1 MSVPMLDPDR
11 AEQLRNR
18 IRASHG
24 QTEHVSAWSR
34 TNKELPAVEVDVNWV
49 RFSTLNHRTRAEQD
63 KAMKQA
69 GRDDLFTSDPLGPE
83 AQDAQFDILCHQEG
97 FEDLKA
103 DLKERD
109 QQDPAIITADGI
121 LVNGNRRAAAM
132 RSLYLEQ
139 YLRAQ
144 YIRCLVLPEDASVEE
159 TVDLEAELQI
169 ARDFKQDYS
178 WVNEALL
185 IEELY
190 DREGKSFDRVA
201 RRMHRNVKDVR
212 EMYDKIQQ
220 VHQLV
225 AMSQG
230 SRHLVDFKDR
240 ESVFDE
246 LAKHIRNKPPKE
258 ERDVRT
264 VYFLGA
270 LSDTEYRTLRHLR
283 RPDAA
288 DLVLHEVE
296 NDPAMRPILEAAKAE
311 SDKDD
316 EEDLL
321 DEILGGDEHES
332 PLEGLL
338 SLLATKKPEANIVLP
353 EGEKVSVKAVLDT
366 MKTAVVNAALEAE
379 ETDKDQGALTA
390 PGQRVE
396 RAISEL
402 HRANTSLP
410 RARAI
415 PGWDEGEFRD
425 RVARLERLVTKLKA
439 SR

>member
-1 MSVPMLDPDR
+1 MANLYPDR
-11 AEQLRNR
+11 AESLRNR
-18 IRASHG
+18 VRASNG
-24 QTEHVSAWSR
+24 RTEYVSAWSR
-34 TNKELPAVEVDVNWV
+34 TIKELPAVEIDVNWV

-69 GRDDLFTSDPLGPE
+69 GHDDLFSADPLGPE
-83 AQDAQFDILCHQEG
+83 AQDAQFDILCGQEG

-103 DLKERD
+103 DVKDRG

-121 LVNGNRRAAAM
+121 LINGNRRAAAM
-132 RSLYLEQ
+132 RSLYIEQ
-139 YLRAQ
+139 HLKAQ

-159 TVDLEAELQI
+159 IVDLEAELQI

-201 RRMHRNVKDVR
+201 KRMHRNVKDVK
-212 EMYDKIQQ
+212 EMYEKIQQ

-246 LAKHIRNKPPKE
+246 LAKHIRNKSPRE
-258 ERDVRT
+258 ASNVRT

-296 NDPAMRPILEAAKAE
+296 SDPAMRPILQAASAGA
-311 SDKDD
+311 D
-316 EEDLL
+316 EETGDDLL
-321 DEILGGDEHES
+321 DEVLGGDEHLS

-338 SLLATKKPEANIVLP
+338 SLLATKKPEANIWLP
-353 EGEKVSVKAVLDT
+353 GGEKVAVEAVLHTVKNAVVKA
-366 MKTAVVNAALEAE
+366 AGEAE

-390 PGQRVE
+390 PGDRVE
-396 RAISEL
+396 KAINELYRAT
-402 HRANTSLP
+402 ASLA

-415 PGWDEGEFRD
+415 PGWDEVEFRSK
-425 RVARLERLVTKLKA
+425 VARLERAVAKLIG

>member
-1 MSVPMLDPDR
+1 MSIPMLDPDR
-11 AEQLRNR
+11 AEIIRNR

-24 QTEHVSAWSR
+24 RTEYVSAWSR
-34 TNKELPAVEVDVNWV
+34 TDKAFSAVEMDINSVL
-49 RFSTLNHRTRAEQD
+49 FSTLNHRTRAEQD
-63 KAMKQA
+63 KAKKQA
-69 GRDDLFTSDPLGPE
+69 KRNDLFSSDPLGPE
-83 AQDAQFDILCHQEG
+83 AQEAQFEILRNQEG
-97 FEDLKA
+97 FEVLKA
-103 DLKERD
+103 DLKDRG

-121 LVNGNRRAAAM
+121 LINGNRRAAAM
-132 RSLYLEQ
+132 RSLYMEQ
-139 YLRAQ
+139 HLKAQ
-144 YIRCLVLPEDASVEE
+144 YIRCLVLPEDASLEE
-159 TVDLEAELQI
+159 MVDLEAELQI

-201 RRMHRNVKDVR
+201 KRMHRNPKDVK
-212 EMYDKIQQ
+212 EMYEKIQQ

-246 LAKHIRNKPPKE
+246 LTKHIRNKSLQE
-258 ERDVRT
+258 QSDVRT

-270 LSDTEYRTLRHLR
+270 LSDTEYRTLRHLK

-288 DLVLHEVE
+288 ALVLHEVE
-296 NDPAMRPILEAAKAE
+296 SDPVMRPILEVAKADADNDTRDDLLE
-311 SDKDD
+311 EVLGSD
-316 EEDLL
+316 EEQ
-321 DEILGGDEHES
+321 S

-338 SLLATKKPEANIVLP
+338 SLLATKKPEASIQLP
-353 EGEKVSVKAVLDT
+353 DGEKVVVQDVLDT
-366 MKTAVVNAALEAE
+366 VKTAVVKAAREAE

-390 PGQRVE
+390 PADRVE
-396 RAISEL
+396 KAISEL
-402 HRANTSLP
+402 HRASASLP

-415 PGWDEGEFRD
+415 PGWDEVDFRD
-425 RVARLERLVTKLKA
+425 RVERLEKLVAKLRA

>member
-1 MSVPMLDPDR
+1 MLDPDR
-11 AEQLRNR
+11 AEHLRNR
-18 IRASHG
+18 VQTPHSR
-24 QTEHVSAWSR
+24 TEHVSAWSR
-34 TNKELPAVEVDVNWV
+34 TNKEFPAVEVDVNWV

-63 KAMKQA
+63 KAVKQA
-69 GRDDLFTSDPLGPE
+69 GRDDLFTADPLGPE
-83 AQDAQFDILCHQEG
+83 AQQAQFNILLHQEG
-97 FEDLKA
+97 FDDLKA
-103 DLKERD
+103 DLKDRG

-121 LVNGNRRAAAM
+121 LINGNRRAAAM
-132 RSLYLEQ
+132 RSLYMEQ
-139 YLRAQ
+139 HLKAQ
-144 YIRCLVLPEDASVEE
+144 YMRCLVLPEDASVEE
-159 TVDLEAELQI
+159 IVDLEAELQI

-201 RRMHRNVKDVR
+201 KRMHRSVKDVK
-212 EMYDKIQQ
+212 EMYEKIQQ

-230 SRHLVDFKDR
+230 GRHLVDFKDR

-258 ERDVRT
+258 QSDVKI

-288 DLVLHEVE
+288 DLLLHEVE
-296 NDPAMRPILEAAKAE
+296 SDPTMRPILEVAKVGP
-311 SDKDD
+311 DKDAGD
-316 EEDLL
+316 DLL
-321 DEILGGDEHES
+321 DEVLGADKRQS

-338 SLLATKKPEANIVLP
+338 NLLATKKPEANIWLP
-353 EGEKVSVKAVLDT
+353 GGEKVAVEAVLGT
-366 MKTAVVNAALEAE
+366 VKTAVVNAAREAE
-379 ETDKDQGALTA
+379 ETNKDQGTLTA
-390 PGQRVE
+390 PVDRVE
-396 RAISEL
+396 KAISEL
-402 HRANTSLP
+402 HRANASLP

-415 PGWDEGEFRD
+415 PGWNEAEFRD
-425 RVARLERLVTKLKA
+425 RVARLERLVAKLKA
-439 SR
+439 SK

>member
-1 MSVPMLDPDR
+1 MSTPMLDPDR
-11 AEQLRNR
+11 AEYLRNR
-18 IRASHG
+18 VLASHG
-24 QTEHVSAWSR
+24 RTEHVSAWSR
-34 TNKELPAVEVDVNWV
+34 TDKELPAVEVDVNWV

-63 KAMKQA
+63 KAIKQA
-69 GRDDLFTSDPLGPE
+69 GRDDLFTADPLGPE
-83 AQDAQFDILCHQEG
+83 AQDAQFDILCGQES

-103 DLKERD
+103 DVKERG

-121 LVNGNRRAAAM
+121 LINGNRRAAAM
-132 RSLYLEQ
+132 RSLYMDQHLK
-139 YLRAQ
+139 AQ
-144 YIRCLVLPEDASVEE
+144 YIRCLVLPQDASVEE
-159 TVDLEAELQI
+159 IVDLEAELQI

-190 DREGKSFDRVA
+190 DREGKSFDRVGK
-201 RRMHRNVKDVR
+201 RMHRSVKDVK
-212 EMYDKIQQ
+212 EMYEKIQQ

-246 LAKHIRNKPPKE
+246 LAKHIKNKPPKE
-258 ERDVRT
+258 ASDVRT

-283 RPDAA
+283 RQDAA
-288 DLVLHEVE
+288 ELVLHEVE
-296 NDPAMRPILEAAKAE
+296 SDPAMRPILEVANAGP
-311 SDKDD
+311 DKDAGD
-316 EEDLL
+316 DLL
-321 DEILGGDEHES
+321 DEVLGGDERPS
-332 PLEGLL
+332 SLEGLL
-338 SLLATKKPEANIVLP
+338 SLLATKKPEANIWLP
-353 EGEKVSVKAVLDT
+353 DGEKVAVKAVLDT
-366 MKTAVVNAALEAE
+366 VKTSVVKAAREAE

-390 PGQRVE
+390 PGDRVE
-396 RAISEL
+396 KAISEL
-402 HRANTSLP
+402 HRANASLP

-415 PGWDEGEFRD
+415 PGWDEAEFGG
-425 RVARLERLVTKLKA
+425 RVARLERLVAKLKA

>member
-1 MSVPMLDPDR
+1 MPMLDPDR
-11 AEQLRNR
+11 AEYLRNR
-18 IRASHG
+18 VQASHG
-24 QTEHVSAWSR
+24 RTEYVSAWSR
-34 TNKELPAVEVDVNWV
+34 MEKELPAVEVDVNWV

-83 AQDAQFDILCHQEG
+83 AQDAQFEILCRQEG

-103 DLKERD
+103 DLKDRD

-139 YLRAQ
+139 HLRAQ
-144 YIRCLVLPEDASVEE
+144 YIRCLVLPEDASVDEI
-159 TVDLEAELQI
+159 VDLEAELQV
-169 ARDFKQDYS
+169 ARTFKQDYS

-201 RRMHRNVKDVR
+201 RRMHRSVRDVR

-230 SRHLVDFKDR
+230 SRHLVDFKER

-288 DLVLHEVE
+288 ELVLHEVE
-296 NDPAMRPILEAAKAE
+296 SDPTMRPILEAAKAE
-311 SDKDD
+311 SDKDE

-321 DEILGGDEHES
+321 DEVLGGDEHQS

-338 SLLATKKPEANIVLP
+338 SLLATKKPEANILLP

-366 MKTAVVNAALEAE
+366 VKTAVVNAAQEAE

-390 PGQRVE
+390 PGERVE
-396 RAISEL
+396 KAISEL

-415 PGWDEGEFRD
+415 PGWDEAEFRG
-425 RVARLERLVTKLKA
+425 RIARLERLVAKLKA